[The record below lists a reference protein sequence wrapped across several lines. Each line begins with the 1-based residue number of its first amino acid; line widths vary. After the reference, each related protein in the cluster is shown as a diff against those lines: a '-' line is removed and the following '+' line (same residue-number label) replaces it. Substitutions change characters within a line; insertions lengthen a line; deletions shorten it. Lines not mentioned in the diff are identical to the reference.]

1 MRNRQSGRRSSFPRG
16 LVLGLT
22 MAEVV
27 LLIIFVL
34 LLALAA
40 MLHRETEGRRA
51 AEEEAERTKEELALL
66 ELEAEEW
73 ETFLEAWE
81 LTEEWAEAAPAVGER
96 EAARTRRAEE
106 ERQAGYWM
114 ELERAVGRPESV
126 PPEEFIT
133 DLTEAAKRDEQYRSS
148 EAPPETVAAAAA
160 LLSEAAAAGLDPQDL
175 LDAARAVTEAAS
187 AAGMDLSPEAVVEA
201 ARIAAAAREALRARG
216 EEATPEAVAALVR
229 DAERWRER
237 AGQSLTELAAN
248 LERAEE
254 QVERLRA
261 QSRSRAGA
269 GRGGTDHP
277 SCVYRDGDRP
287 AYLFEVGLVE
297 SGYLLRPAEI
307 ALDPPANL
315 RALRP
320 AAIRPDRAL
329 GETEFEERTRE
340 IFDWS
345 RREQCRFFVRVFD
358 HTAPDRKARYKELM
372 QTLEGRF
379 YKYEGTTGESP
390 FARAAT
396 GPEPPE
402 GNDDRR

>member
-1 MRNRQSGRRSSFPRG
+1 MKSSFPRG

-51 AEEEAERTKEELALL
+51 AEEEAAQANEERVLL
-66 ELEAEEW
+66 ELEVEEW
-73 ETFLEAWE
+73 EAFLEEWE
-81 LTEEWAEAAPAVGER
+81 LTEEWAEAAPAAGKR
-96 EAARTRRAEE
+96 EAARTRRAEV

-114 ELERAVGRPESV
+114 ELVREVGRPESV
-126 PPEEFIT
+126 PPEEFISALT
-133 DLTEAAKRDEQYRSS
+133 DAAKRDEEYRRA

-160 LLSEAAAAGLDPQDL
+160 ILAQAEAAGLTPAELVDAARAVSEAAAA
-175 LDAARAVTEAAS
+175 
-187 AAGMDLSPEAVVEA
+187 AGMDFSPEALVEA
-201 ARIAAAAREALRARG
+201 ARIADAAREALRARG

-261 QSRSRAGA
+261 QSRSRSRSGA

-277 SCVYRDGDRP
+277 SCVYRAGDRP
-287 AYLFEVGLVE
+287 AYLFEVGLVD

-315 RALRP
+315 RPLRP

-329 GETEFEERTRE
+329 GETEFEERTQE

-390 FARAAT
+390 FTRPAT
-396 GPEPPE
+396 GPEPP
-402 GNDDRR
+402 GANGGRR

>member
-1 MRNRQSGRRSSFPRG
+1 MKSSFPRG

-51 AEEEAERTKEELALL
+51 AEEEAEEAQEEILLL
-66 ELEAEEW
+66 ELQAEEW
-73 ETFLEAWE
+73 EKFV
-81 LTEEWAEAAPAVGER
+81 EEWNLEEQWAEMAPAPEER
-96 EAARTRRAEE
+96 EGARTARREA
-106 ERQAGYWM
+106 ERQAEYWL

-126 PPEEFIT
+126 PPEEFIS
-133 DLTEAAKRDEQYRSS
+133 DLTAAVKRDERYRSS
-148 EAPPETVAAAAA
+148 EASPEAVAAAAA
-160 LLSEAAAAGLDPQDL
+160 ILAQAEAAGLTPGELLAAARAVAEAAAA
-175 LDAARAVTEAAS
+175 T
-187 AAGMDLSPEAVVEA
+187 GMDLSPEALVEA

-261 QSRSRAGA
+261 QSRSRSRSGA
-269 GRGGTDHP
+269 GRGGADHP

-287 AYLFEVGLVE
+287 AYLFEVGLVD

-315 RALRP
+315 RPLRP

-329 GETEFEERTRE
+329 GETEFEDRTQE

-379 YKYEGTTGESP
+379 YKYEGTAGESP
-390 FARAAT
+390 FTRPAT
-396 GPEPPE
+396 GPEPPG
-402 GNDDRR
+402 GNGRRR

>member
-1 MRNRQSGRRSSFPRG
+1 MKSSFPRG

-51 AEEEAERTKEELALL
+51 AEEEAEQANEELLL
-66 ELEAEEW
+66 FELQAQEWDAFLEESGLAEEW
-73 ETFLEAWE
+73 AD
-81 LTEEWAEAAPAVGER
+81 AAPAAGEW
-96 EAARTRRAEE
+96 EAARSRRAEV

-114 ELERAVGRPESV
+114 ELVRELGGPESV
-126 PPEEFIT
+126 PPEDFISALT
-133 DLTEAAKRDEQYRSS
+133 DAAKRDEEYRS
-148 EAPPETVAAAAA
+148 AGATPEAAAAA
-160 LLSEAAAAGLDPQDL
+160 AAIESQAEEAGLDPEDL
-175 LDAARAVTEAAS
+175 VDAARAVAEAA
-187 AAGMDLSPEAVVEA
+187 ATGMDLSPETLVEA
-201 ARIAAAAREALRARG
+201 ARIAEAAREALRARG

-261 QSRSRAGA
+261 QSRSRSRSRSGA
-269 GRGGTDHP
+269 GRGGADHP

-287 AYLFEVGLVE
+287 AYLFEVGLVD

-315 RALRP
+315 RPLRP

-329 GETEFEERTRE
+329 GETEFEDRTQE

-390 FARAAT
+390 FTRPAT
-396 GPEPPE
+396 GPEPPG
-402 GNDDRR
+402 GNGRRR

>member
-1 MRNRQSGRRSSFPRG
+1 MARSASSFPRG

-40 MLHRETEGRRA
+40 MLHRETEERRA
-51 AEEEAERTKEELALL
+51 AEETAEEAQEDLLVLEFQVEEL
-66 ELEAEEW
+66 ESFVEEW
-73 ETFLEAWE
+73 GLEDEWA
-81 LTEEWAEAAPAVGER
+81 EEWAEAAPDSEDR
-96 EAARTRRAEE
+96 EAARTARLEV
-106 ERQAGYWM
+106 ERQSEYWV
-114 ELERAVGRPESV
+114 ELIRAVGSPEFDS
-126 PPEEFIT
+126 PEEFIT
-133 DLTEAAKRDEQYRSS
+133 DLTEAAERDEARADLGVSD
-148 EAPPETVAAAAA
+148 EALTAVAAAVSQAT
-160 LLSEAAAAGLDPQDL
+160 AAGLSPEEL
-175 LDAARAVTEAAS
+175 LEAARAVAEAAETFP
-187 AAGMDLSPEAVVEA
+187 GRDLSVAEIVEA
-201 ARIAAAAREALRARG
+201 ARIADAAREALRARG
-216 EEATPEAVAALVR
+216 AEATPEAMEALIR

-237 AGQSLTELAAN
+237 AGQSLDRLAAD

-261 QSRSRAGA
+261 QTRSLA

-287 AYLFEVGLVE
+287 AYLFDVGLVE

-320 AAIRPDRAL
+320 GEIRPAGAL
-329 GETEFEERTRE
+329 GATEFETRTQAL
-340 IFDWS
+340 FDWS
-345 RREQCRFFVRVFD
+345 RGERCRFFVRVFD
-358 HTAPDRKARYKELM
+358 HTPPDQKARYKELM

-379 YKYEGTTGESP
+379 YKYAGTPGESP
-390 FARAAT
+390 FTPADDSFDPNGATRAR
-396 GPEPPE
+396 
-402 GNDDRR
+402 R

>member
-1 MRNRQSGRRSSFPRG
+1 MKSSFPRG

-51 AEEEAERTKEELALL
+51 AEEEAERTEDELLLL
-66 ELEAEEW
+66 ELQAEEW
-73 ETFLEAWE
+73 EDFIEEWE
-81 LTEEWAEAAPAVGER
+81 LEEAWAEAAPSAGER
-96 EAARTRRAEE
+96 ETKRTRRAEE

-114 ELERAVGRPESV
+114 ELVRAVGRPESV

-133 DLTEAAKRDEQYRSS
+133 DLTDAVQRDEQYRSS
-148 EAPPETVAAAAA
+148 EAPPEAVAAAAA
-160 LLSEAAAAGLDPQDL
+160 ILAQAKAAGLDPEEL
-175 LDAARAVTEAAS
+175 LEAARAVAGA
-187 AAGMDLSPEAVVEA
+187 AAGMDLSPEALVEA
-201 ARIAAAAREALRARG
+201 ARVAEATREALRARG
-216 EEATPEAVAALVR
+216 EEATPEAVTALVR

-269 GRGGTDHP
+269 GRGGTDYP
-277 SCVYRDGDRP
+277 SCVYRAGDRP
-287 AYLFEVGLVE
+287 AYLFEVGLVD

-307 ALDPPANL
+307 ALDPPVNL
-315 RALRP
+315 RPLRP
-320 AAIRPDRAL
+320 AAIRPDRPL

-390 FARAAT
+390 FARTAT

-402 GNDDRR
+402 GNDDRH

>member
-1 MRNRQSGRRSSFPRG
+1 MKSSFPRG

-51 AEEEAERTKEELALL
+51 AEEEAEQANEEVVLF
-66 ELEAEEW
+66 ELQAREWEAFLEEW
-73 ETFLEAWE
+73 ELADA
-81 LTEEWAEAAPAVGER
+81 WAEAAPAAGER
-96 EAARTRRAEE
+96 EAARSRRAEV

-114 ELERAVGRPESV
+114 ELVQELGGPESV
-126 PPEEFIT
+126 PPEEFISALT
-133 DLTEAAKRDEQYRSS
+133 DAAKRDEEYRSS
-148 EAPPETVAAAAA
+148 GATPEAVAAAAA
-160 LLSEAAAAGLDPQDL
+160 IESQAKEAGLDPEDL
-175 LDAARAVTEAAS
+175 VDAARAVAEAA
-187 AAGMDLSPEAVVEA
+187 AASGMDLSPETLVEA
-201 ARIAAAAREALRARG
+201 ARIAEAAREALRARG

-261 QSRSRAGA
+261 QSRSRSRSRSGA

-315 RALRP
+315 RPLRP

-329 GETEFEERTRE
+329 GETEFEERTQE

-390 FARAAT
+390 FTRPAT
-396 GPEPPE
+396 GPEPPGG
-402 GNDDRR
+402 GNGRRR

>member
-1 MRNRQSGRRSSFPRG
+1 MKSSFPRG

-51 AEEEAERTKEELALL
+51 AEEEAEQANEEMVLF
-66 ELEAEEW
+66 ELQAREW
-73 ETFLEAWE
+73 EAFLEEWE
-81 LTEEWAEAAPAVGER
+81 LTEEWADASPASGEW
-96 EAARTRRAEE
+96 ETARSRRAEV
-106 ERQAGYWM
+106 ERQAGYWT
-114 ELERAVGRPESV
+114 ELVREVGRPESV
-126 PPEEFIT
+126 PPEEFISA
-133 DLTEAAKRDEQYRSS
+133 LTAAAKRDEEYRRAD
-148 EAPPETVAAAAA
+148 APPETVAAAAA
-160 LLSEAAAAGLDPQDL
+160 ILAQAEEAGLDPEDL
-175 LDAARAVTEAAS
+175 VDAARAVVEAA
-187 AAGMDLSPEAVVEA
+187 AAGMDLSPETLVEA
-201 ARIAAAAREALRARG
+201 ARIAEAAREALRARG

-261 QSRSRAGA
+261 QSRSRSGSGA

-287 AYLFEVGLVE
+287 AYLFEVGLVD

-315 RALRP
+315 RPLRP

-329 GETEFEERTRE
+329 GETEFEDRTQE

-390 FARAAT
+390 FTRPAT
-396 GPEPPE
+396 GPEPP
-402 GNDDRR
+402 GANGGRR